1 MALYE
6 VGSIASFVS
15 QTSSNSKEKQEAN
28 NNKSNKNVL
37 NELFASASAVATTVE
52 HVPIPSEKKVK
63 KKKRKND
70 QYNITNLPGGKKL
83 KVDAEEDLDDDDIEK
98 ALDFDN
104 DDPYEND
111 EDEEDATQDVG
122 RKLKKVEIK
131 NLKKNSMINKGL
143 PKPDME
149 GVILVKNLPIKVKRR
164 AIQHLFAKFGK
175 IDAVWLRCAA
185 LADQAMPKKV
195 AVIKQE
201 FNPNRKSISA
211 FVRFEQPES
220 AVEALSLTGSE
231 FQEQH
236 IAVSL
241 CSEGSKKERSKAIF
255 VGNLPFGVE
264 DEPLWTH
271 FAECGK
277 IQDVRIVRD
286 NTNGLGKGFGYVNFD
301 VIFSSNDVYQF
312 VYIFIH
318 LAYRVQTL

>member
-1 MALYE
+1 MTLYE

-15 QTSSNSKEKQEAN
+15 QTSSNSKDKEN
-28 NNKSNKNVL
+28 NNANKEVL
-37 NELFASASAVATTVE
+37 NELFASASTATRVE

-70 QYNITNLPGGKKL
+70 EYNITNLPSGKKL
-83 KVDAEEDLDDDDIEK
+83 KSTEDKELNDEDIEK
-98 ALDFDN
+98 TLDIDN

-111 EDEEDATQDVG
+111 EDEDDPTMDVG
-122 RKLKKVEIK
+122 RKLKKAEIK
-131 NLKKNSMINKGL
+131 NVKKNSLKNKGQ

-149 GVILVKNLPIKVKRR
+149 RVILIKNLPIKVKRR

-195 AVIKQE
+195 AIIKQE

-211 FVRFEQPES
+211 FVRFEKVES
-220 AVEALSLTGSE
+220 AVEALSLTGTE

-241 CSEGSKKERSKAIF
+241 CSEDPKKERSKGVF

-264 DEPLWTH
+264 DESLWTH

-301 VIFSSNDVYQF
+301 VKPYMSK
-312 VYIFIH
+312 
-318 LAYRVQTL
+318 